1 VAPAPAA
8 NEAYILDAPDGS
20 RPFDAE
26 ALEIDLRNMW
36 KRVGGDSAPKAG
48 AVYRAALANLI
59 VPIDPAREAKL
70 TPVLVDVTRSHPARL
85 FTIQAGSAPRGSGL
99 RARVGAL
106 CHRRESG
113 GGLVCCEQVVVES
126 DEQSTALIPSAIRSL
141 LIGDLPTVLLDFHP
155 GLGVPWISELMKMAD
170 LVLEDSCLKQAGKET
185 EVWHFLE
192 REGSGRVHDLAWAR
206 LTPWREILAELFDGK
221 EYLPALGTIRKIEI
235 GFTGEGYPPPPVW
248 LLAGWL
254 ASRLGWTPQGG
265 NRNGIMLRSAG
276 GTVTLV
282 MSGLGRGEGVL
293 ERIAIRSDEPHPLDL
308 EIIHHGRDATA
319 IITAGA
325 PGGSGSARGPSRST
339 RREVPF
345 GYREFAACIV
355 GEIHRHAENR
365 PLEDAARAAEALM
378 RHWRDA

>member
-1 VAPAPAA
+1 VAPAPGSS
-8 NEAYILDAPDGS
+8 EAYILDAPDGS

-36 KRVGGDSAPKAG
+36 KRVGGDSSPKGG
-48 AVYRAALANLI
+48 AVHRAALANLI
-59 VPIDPAREAKL
+59 VPMDPAREAKL
-70 TPVLVDVTRSHPARL
+70 MPVLVDVTRNHPARL
-85 FTIQAGSAPRGSGL
+85 FTIETGSAPRGSGL

-113 GGLVCCEQVVVES
+113 GGVVCCEQVVVES
-126 DEQSTALIPSAIRSL
+126 DEESTALIPSAIRSL

-155 GLGVPWISELMKMAD
+155 GIGVPWISELMEMAD

-206 LTPWREILAELFDGK
+206 LTPWREILAEIFDGK
-221 EYLPALGTIRKIEI
+221 EYLPALGTIRRVEI

-254 ASRLGWTPQGG
+254 ASRLGWTPEGG
-265 NRNGIMLRSAG
+265 NRNGITLRSAG

-282 MSGLGRGEGVL
+282 MSGLGKGEGRVL
-293 ERIAIRSDEPHPLDL
+293 ERIAFRSDEPHPLDL

-319 IITAGA
+319 RITAGV
-325 PGGSGSARGPSRST
+325 S
-339 RREVPF
+339 REVPF

-355 GEIHRHAENR
+355 GEIHRHTGNR
-365 PLEDAARAAEALM
+365 PLEDAARVAESLM